1 MNMIKGHSY
10 SEYRR
15 FLNHWNDAQIAER
28 WGITQSELSQWKAEN
43 GIFITHYDVK
53 RLKVYRKI
61 IKLQKMGYSFEKI
74 NRLMQ
79 ISPAKHRQVLEEYEG
94 VE

>member
-1 MNMIKGHSY
+1 MKMIKGHSY
-10 SEYRR
+10 SEYRSL
-15 FLNHWNDAQIAER
+15 LNHWNDAQIAER
-28 WGITQSELSQWKAEN
+28 WNITHTALSLWKKEN

-61 IKLQKMGYSFEKI
+61 IRLQKMGYSFEKI

-79 ISPAKHRQVLEEYEG
+79 ISPVKHRQILEDYEG